1 MDPVIS
7 LPAEEMATRPRA
19 NGSLA
24 VSAGLFAPVV
34 SRLRLIAGVTL
45 AVVVVV
51 AAVVLLKPRTYTATA
66 SFIAQAPDAG
76 RSELAG
82 VAARFGVVVG
92 GSRPGESTQFYADL
106 ITARPILQQAVLSA
120 YHGDGGNAP
129 ADLIHLLDV
138 GGATQAVRLEKAIAR
153 LGHGIGVQTSRETGV
168 IQFRVTTPSARLSQ
182 EVAARLISLINDF
195 NLSTRQ
201 SQAAAER
208 RFVEGRLTQA
218 RTELF
223 RAEDRMEDF
232 LRTNRSYENSPQLL
246 FEHERLQR
254 DLGLRQ
260 QLYATLAQSYE
271 QAKIDEIRNIPVLTV
286 IQQPSIPAWPDSR
299 RTLLKLGGALAVGLL
314 LGVGL
319 ALLLELRGGA
329 ASGQAHAAHGL
340 LTRLLRRQET

>member
-1 MDPVIS
+1 MIGQGALLVVDASQGIEAQTLANLYLALEADLEIIPVI
-7 LPAEEMATRPRA
+7 
-19 NGSLA
+19 NK
-24 VSAGLFAPVV
+24 
-34 SRLRLIAGVTL
+34 I
-45 AVVVVV
+45 
-51 AAVVLLKPRTYTATA
+51 
-66 SFIAQAPDAG
+66 
-76 RSELAG
+76 
-82 VAARFGVVVG
+82 
-92 GSRPGESTQFYADL
+92 DL

-129 ADLIHLLDV
+129 ADLIRLFDV
-138 GGATQAVRLEKAIAR
+138 RGATQAARLEKAIAR

-286 IQQPSIPAWPDSR
+286 IGGIGRIEGPIV
-299 RTLLKLGGALAVGLL
+299 GALIF
-314 LGVGL
+314 
-319 ALLLELRGGA
+319 
-329 ASGQAHAAHGL
+329 
-340 LTRLLRRQET
+340 LTATRVVL